1 MEPDFLERAAQ
12 FMVILGMV
20 PIHHVG
26 TAVAAGVLRK
36 QHDSERSLQMRGD
49 LKAVFVRKIRIH
61 GGRLAATSDGSMQI
75 LLRDDDG
82 LSGPGLTRSA

>member
-1 MEPDFLERAAQ
+1 MEADLLERATQ

-20 PIHHVG
+20 AVHHVG
-26 TAVAAGVLRK
+26 TAIAAGVLRK
-36 QHDSERSLQMRGD
+36 QHDSERSLQVRGD

-61 GGRLAATSDGSMQI
+61 GGRLAAASDGSMPV

-82 LSGPGLTRSA
+82 LSGCGLARSA